1 MSKINWR
8 SMALAIVITLVV
20 VGLLIAFAYYFTT
33 GLAVFLMLSVLAAC
47 VWSIYEILED
57 GQE

>member
-1 MSKINWR
+1 
-8 SMALAIVITLVV
+8 MALSIVITLVV